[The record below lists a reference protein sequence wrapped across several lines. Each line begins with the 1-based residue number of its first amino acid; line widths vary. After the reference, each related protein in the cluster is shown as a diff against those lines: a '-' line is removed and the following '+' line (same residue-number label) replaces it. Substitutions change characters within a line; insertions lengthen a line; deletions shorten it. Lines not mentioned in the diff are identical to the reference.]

1 MVSSLSIKRINI
13 EKLRKFIMPSVAMV
27 DQKNK
32 KVKDVELPSLFS
44 AEIRPHLLHAAVVNQ
59 LANKRAGTAATK
71 NKALVSGGG
80 KKPFKQKGTGRA
92 RAGSNRSPLW
102 RHGGTI
108 FGPTPRDYSYALPKK
123 AKRAALVDAV
133 ASKVAENRLILLDSL
148 DLSEPKTKLM
158 STMLENLGVQENAL
172 VLITAENKNL
182 SLAARNIPSV
192 KVLRM
197 NNINVYDLL
206 KYRYLITTQDA
217 LNAIQEVYGK

>member
-13 EKLRKFIMPSVAMV
+13 EKLRKFKMPSVAMV

-32 KVKDVELPSLFS
+32 KLKDVELPGLFS
-44 AEIRPHLLHAAVVNQ
+44 AEVRPSLMHAAVVNQ
-59 LANKRAGTAATK
+59 LANRRAGTAATK

-123 AKRAALVDAV
+123 AKRAALIDAV
-133 ASKVAENRLILLDSL
+133 SSKVLDNRLILIDNLEMA
-148 DLSEPKTKLM
+148 EPKTKLM
-158 STMLENLGVQENAL
+158 SSLLESLGVQENAL

-197 NNINVYDLL
+197 ENINVYDLL

-217 LNAIQEVYGK
+217 LNAMQEVYGK